1 MRVLITGGAGFI
13 GSAACRRL
21 IADTG
26 WHILN
31 LDKLTYAANLAS
43 LAEIQSHQRYRFQKG
58 DIGDLALVG
67 KLLREFEPDAIINF
81 AAESH
86 VDRSI
91 AGSAVFIQTN
101 IVGTHAL
108 LEAAREYWDA
118 LPAERAKKFRFLQVS
133 TDEVFGTLGD
143 EGAFAEGTSYD
154 PRSPY
159 SASKAAADHLVR
171 AWGHTYGLPILITN
185 CSNNYGPYQFPE
197 KFIPRMIL
205 AAIEGRPL
213 PVYGD
218 GGNIRDWLYV
228 DDHVSAVRLVLER
241 GAVGDT
247 YVVGGRSEMRNLA
260 VAEAICDLVDEF
272 ASDPAIGPRRN
283 LITFVAD
290 RPGHDWRYAIDCS
303 KIERELE
310 WRPSR
315 EFEAGLA
322 QTVQWYLAR
331 RDWWAPLR
339 QAAGE

>member
-13 GSAACRRL
+13 GSAACRRW
-21 IADTG
+21 AGEAG
-26 WHILN
+26 WTILN

-43 LAEIQSHQRYRFQKG
+43 LDDLRSCQRYSFRQG
-58 DIGDLALVG
+58 DIADQALVG
-67 KLLREFEPDAIINF
+67 ELLRLFEPDVLVNF

-108 LEAAREYWDA
+108 LEAAREFWRK
-118 LPAERAKKFRFLQVS
+118 LPAARAERFRFLQVS
-133 TDEVFGTLGD
+133 TDEVFGALGD
-143 EGAFAEGTSYD
+143 EGAFSEDTRYD

-159 SASKAAADHLVR
+159 SASKAAADHLAR
-171 AWGHTYGLPILITN
+171 AWAHTYGLPVLITN

-205 AAIEGRPL
+205 AALDGRPL

-228 DDHVSAVRLVLER
+228 DDHISALRLVLER
-241 GAVGDT
+241 GEIGET
-247 YVVGGRSEMRNLA
+247 YLIGGRSERRNLE
-260 VAEAICDLVDEF
+260 VANSICDILDRH
-272 ASDPAIGPRRN
+272 APGARPRRE
-283 LITFVAD
+283 LITFVED

-303 KIERELE
+303 KLERAFG
-310 WRPSR
+310 WTPSR
-315 EFEAGLA
+315 TFEVGLEE
-322 QTVQWYLAR
+322 TVRWYLEH
-331 RDWWAPLR
+331 RDWWTPLR
-339 QAAGE
+339 QAAE